1 MFHKI
6 LVVQTAFIGDVLL
19 TTPLFKAIRQVFPYT
34 TISVLVRPPSQ
45 ALLKN
50 NPDVDE
56 ILIYDKRGSDKGIRA
71 FFRVVRELRKHNF
84 NLALSPHRSLR
95 TALLLWMA
103 GIPKRIGFKTGIGQY
118 FYHHRIPFR
127 RHKHDAERNLS
138 LLAPLTMTPKIF
150 SKEMVLPITQ
160 EDQEATDRL
169 LEKAGVD
176 LRRKPLI
183 GISPGSI
190 WPTKRWIP
198 EKFSELIPQ
207 LIENYRGTVLLL
219 GSEEDVD
226 LCKKI
231 SSQCRFKFEDQSRF
245 LINLAGQTTLSDLA
259 AIINRCDL
267 FITNDSGP
275 MHIASARKIPT
286 VAIFGS
292 TVPAQGYA
300 PLHSKAIVVEKA
312 LSCRPCGE
320 HGRKRCP
327 QKHFLCMQAIT
338 VEEVL
343 EAAERL
349 LSR

>member
-19 TTPLFKAIRQVFPYT
+19 TTPLLKAVRQLFPYT

-45 ALLKN
+45 SLLKN

-56 ILIYDKRGSDKGIRA
+56 ILIYDKRGSDRGIKA
-71 FFRVVRELRKHNF
+71 FFRVVKELRKSNF

-103 GIPKRIGFKTGIGQY
+103 GIPKRIGFKTGLGQY
-118 FYHHRIPFR
+118 LYHHRVPFR
-127 RHKHDAERNLS
+127 SYKHDIERNLS
-138 LLAPLTMTPKIF
+138 LLAPLTLTPKIF
-150 SKEMVLPITQ
+150 STEMVLPVTQ
-160 EDQEATDRL
+160 EDQAAATQL

-176 LRRKPLI
+176 LKRKPLI

-219 GSEEDVD
+219 GSGEDVN

-231 SSQCRFKFEDQSRF
+231 SSQCRFRSEEHRRC

-259 AIINRCDL
+259 AIIDRCDL

-292 TVPAQGYA
+292 TVPSQGYA
-300 PLHSKAIVVEKA
+300 PLHKKAVVVEKT
-312 LSCRPCGE
+312 LPCRPCGE
-320 HGRKRCP
+320 HGRKKCP
-327 QKHFLCMQAIT
+327 QEHFLCMQAIT

-349 LSR
+349 LSV